1 MDAYALQR
9 SWDQVTKHGAQ
20 VPLYFYS
27 HLFVSHPEVRS
38 MFPLSM
44 SNQRDKFVSALGRI
58 VSHADQIENDAAFL
72 QHLGRDHRKY
82 AVVAEHYNA
91 VGASLCATLKHF
103 LGPEWDEDLAAD
115 WTAAYQ
121 VVARIM
127 VEAAE
132 MSSES
137 SPDWWDADVVW
148 AERRTMDL
156 TLLTVKPR
164 RAYQFLPGQSVSV
177 EIPQRPRM
185 WRYFSPANAPR
196 QDGSIDLHV
205 QQIDGGQVSPTVVR
219 SLKVGDTVKLGA
231 PVGDRL
237 TRRGDDTRDL
247 LMVAGGTGLAPL
259 LAVLEQ
265 IDLEWQ
271 QSGTGPLVHLLH
283 GVRMAWHLYDRPR
296 LRELAQKRPWFDY
309 TEVVSDDQ
317 SYPGT
322 RGKVG
327 TVAARQTLYGRTAM
341 VCGGPQMVAHTLEQ
355 LAAAGIPPERI
366 KYEHFYYATA
376 DKHTA
381 ESALP
386 GQETTSDE
394 QPPPPRLS
402 ALPGTEVDPGGDVPA
417 PDAGPRR
424 GQGVRVPRSAG

>member
-1 MDAYALQR
+1 MDAFALQR
-9 SWDQVTKHGAQ
+9 SWDRVTKYGEQ

-44 SNQRDKFVSALGRI
+44 SNQRDKLVSALGRI

-82 AVVAEHYNA
+82 AVVADHYNA

-103 LGPEWDEDLAAD
+103 LGSEWDEELAAN

-121 VVARIM
+121 VIARMM

-132 MSSES
+132 TSSES
-137 SPDWWDADVVW
+137 SPDWWDADVVSV
-148 AERRTMDL
+148 ERRTMDL
-156 TLLTVKPR
+156 TLLTVRPR
-164 RAYQFLPGQSVSV
+164 RTFEFLPGQSVSM
-177 EIPQRPRM
+177 EIPKRPRL

-196 QDGSIDLHV
+196 RDGSIDLHV

-219 SLKVGDTVKLGA
+219 SLKVGDVVKLGA

-237 TRRGDDTRDL
+237 TRRAEDSKDL

-265 IDLEWQ
+265 IDHEWQ
-271 QSGTGPLVHLLH
+271 WSRTAPRVHLLH
-283 GVRMAWHLYDRPR
+283 GVRMPWHLYDRPR

-309 TEVVSDDQ
+309 TEVVSDDA

-327 TVAARQTLYGRTAM
+327 TVAARQALDGRTAM

-355 LAAAGIPPERI
+355 LAGRGMHPEHI
-366 KYEHFYYATA
+366 KYEHFYYAA
-376 DKHTA
+376 AGDHAA
-381 ESALP
+381 EPASTR
-386 GQETTSDE
+386 QETTSDE
-394 QPPPPRLS
+394 HQRPPGLS
-402 ALPGTEVDPGGDVPA
+402 ALSVTRGDPGRDVPA
-417 PDAGPRR
+417 SDAWYRR
-424 GQGVRVPRSAG
+424 G

>member
-9 SWDQVTKHGAQ
+9 SWDRVTEYGDQ

-27 HLFVSHPEVRS
+27 HIFVSHPEVRS

-44 SNQRDKFVSALGRI
+44 SSQRDKFVSALGRI

-103 LGPEWDEDLAAD
+103 LGSEWDEELAAH

-121 VVARIM
+121 VIARIM

-132 MSSES
+132 TASES
-137 SPDWWDADVVW
+137 SPDWWDAEVVS

-156 TLLTVKPR
+156 TLLTVRPR
-164 RAYQFLPGQSVSV
+164 RAFQFLPGQSVSM
-177 EIPQRPRM
+177 EIPQRPRL

-231 PVGDRL
+231 PVGERL
-237 TRRGDDTRDL
+237 TRRDGDARDL

-265 IDLEWQ
+265 IDHEWQ
-271 QSGTGPLVHLLH
+271 RSGAAPLVHLFH
-283 GVRMAWHLYDRPR
+283 GVRMPWHLYDRPR
-296 LRELAQKRPWFDY
+296 LRELAQKRPWFEY
-309 TEVVSDDQ
+309 TEVVSDDP

-327 TVAARQTLYGRTAM
+327 TVAARQALYGRTAM
-341 VCGGPQMVAHTLEQ
+341 VCGGPQMVAHALEQ
-355 LAAAGIPPERI
+355 LAAAGMRPEDI
-366 KYEHFYYATA
+366 KYEHFYYAAA
-376 DKHTA
+376 DDHTA
-381 ESALP
+381 GPALP

-402 ALPGTEVDPGGDVPA
+402 ALPDARVDPGRDVPA
-417 PDAGPRR
+417 SDGGPRL

>member
-9 SWDQVTKHGAQ
+9 SWDRVTKHGEQ

-44 SNQRDKFVSALGRI
+44 SNQRDKFFSALGRI

-82 AVVAEHYNA
+82 AVVAEHDNA
-91 VGASLCATLKHF
+91 VGASLCATLMHF
-103 LGPEWDEDLAAD
+103 LGSEWDEELAAH

-132 MSSES
+132 TSSES
-137 SPDWWDADVVW
+137 SPDWWDADVVS

-156 TLLTVKPR
+156 TLLTVRPR
-164 RAYQFLPGQSVSV
+164 RAFQFLPGQSVSM
-177 EIPQRPRM
+177 EIPQRPRL

-196 QDGSIDLHV
+196 PDGSIDLHV
-205 QQIDGGQVSPTVVR
+205 QQIDGGQMSPTVVR
-219 SLKVGDTVKLGA
+219 SLKAGDTVKLGA
-231 PVGDRL
+231 PVGERL
-237 TRRGDDTRDL
+237 TRREGDARDL

-265 IDLEWQ
+265 IDHEWQ
-271 QSGTGPLVHLLH
+271 RSGTGPLVHLLH
-283 GVRMAWHLYDRPR
+283 GVRMPWHLYDRPR
-296 LRELAQKRPWFDY
+296 LRELAQNRPWFDY
-309 TEVVSDDQ
+309 TEVVSDDP

-327 TVAARQTLYGRTAM
+327 TVAARQLLYGRTAM

-355 LAAAGIPPERI
+355 LAATGMQPEQI
-366 KYEHFYYATA
+366 KYEHFYYAA
-376 DKHTA
+376 AGDHA
-381 ESALP
+381 VEPALP

-394 QPPPPRLS
+394 QQPPPRLS
-402 ALPGTEVDPGGDVPA
+402 ALSDTPVDPGRDVPA
-417 PDAGPRR
+417 PDARPRR
-424 GQGVRVPRSAG
+424 GQGLRVPRSAG

>member
-1 MDAYALQR
+1 MDANALQH
-9 SWDQVTKHGAQ
+9 SWDRVTEHGEQ

-58 VSHADQIENDAAFL
+58 VSHADQIENDAAFV

-91 VGASLCATLKHF
+91 VGVSLCATLKHF
-103 LGPEWDEDLAAD
+103 LGAEWDEDLAVH

-132 MSSES
+132 TSEES
-137 SPDWWDADVVW
+137 SPDWWDADVISV
-148 AERRTMDL
+148 ERRTMDL
-156 TLLTVKPR
+156 TLLTVQPR
-164 RAYQFLPGQSVSV
+164 HAFQFRPGQSLSM
-177 EIPQRPRM
+177 EIPQRPRL

-196 QDGSIDLHV
+196 RDGSIDLHV
-205 QQIDGGQVSPTVVR
+205 QQIDGGQMSPAVVR

-237 TRRGDDTRDL
+237 TRWENDATDL

-265 IDLEWQ
+265 IDLQWQ

-283 GVRMAWHLYDRPR
+283 GVRMPWHLYDRPR
-296 LRELAQKRPWFDY
+296 LREVAERRPWFDY
-309 TEVVSDDQ
+309 TEVVSDDP

-327 TVAARQTLYGRTAM
+327 TVAAQQALYGRTAM

-355 LAAAGIPPERI
+355 LAAAGMQPEHI
-366 KYEHFYYATA
+366 KYEHFYYAA
-376 DKHTA
+376 AGEHTA
-381 ESALP
+381 ASALS
-386 GQETTSDE
+386 GQETPRDA
-394 QPPPPRLS
+394 QQPPPRLA
-402 ALPGTEVDPGGDVPA
+402 ALSDTPLDPGGDVPTQ
-417 PDAGPRR
+417 DAGSRR
-424 GQGVRVPRSAG
+424 RHGLRIPRSAG

>member
-1 MDAYALQR
+1 MDTYALQR
-9 SWDQVTKHGAQ
+9 SWDRVTTHGDQVA
-20 VPLYFYS
+20 LYFYS
-27 HLFVSHPEVRS
+27 HIFVSHPEVRS

-58 VSHADQIENDAAFL
+58 VSHADQLDKDAAFL

-103 LGPEWDEDLAAD
+103 LGSEWDEELAAH

-132 MSSES
+132 TSEES
-137 SPDWWDADVVW
+137 SPDSWDADVVSV
-148 AERRTMDL
+148 ERRTMDL
-156 TLLTVKPR
+156 TLLRVQPR
-164 RAYQFLPGQSVSV
+164 HTFRFRPGQSVSM
-177 EIPQRPRM
+177 EIPQRPRL

-231 PVGDRL
+231 PVGERL
-237 TRRGDDTRDL
+237 TRRDGDARDL

-265 IDLEWQ
+265 IDHEWQ
-271 QSGTGPLVHLLH
+271 RSGAAPLVHLFH
-283 GVRMAWHLYDRPR
+283 GVRMPWHLYDRPR
-296 LRELAQKRPWFDY
+296 LRELAEKRPWFEY
-309 TEVVSDDQ
+309 TEVVSDDP

-327 TVAARQTLYGRTAM
+327 TVAARQALYGRMAM
-341 VCGGPQMVAHTLEQ
+341 VCGGPQMVAHALEQ
-355 LAAAGIPPERI
+355 LAAAGMRPEDI
-366 KYEHFYYATA
+366 KYEHFYYAAA
-376 DKHTA
+376 DDHTA
-381 ESALP
+381 GPALP

-402 ALPGTEVDPGGDVPA
+402 ALPDARVDPGRDVPA
-417 PDAGPRR
+417 PDAGPRL